1 MKQNQQQP
9 DTATR
14 RSHNDR
20 EQENYGQQTGSGIR
34 QDDIHE
40 NPDRAESGASPREGG
55 LGEQTEKEGGLG
67 RNKLQP
73 PVE

>member
-20 EQENYGQQTGSGIR
+20 EQENNDQQTGSGIR
-34 QDDIHE
+34 RDD
-40 NPDRAESGASPREGG
+40 PDRAESGASPREGG

>member
-1 MKQNQQQP
+1 MKQNQQRP
-9 DTATR
+9 DAETR
-14 RSHNDR
+14 RSHIPG
-20 EQENYGQQTGSGIR
+20 EQEDNDQQTGSGIR
-34 QDDIHE
+34 NDNIRE
-40 NPDRAESGASPREGG
+40 NPDRAESGASTGDGG